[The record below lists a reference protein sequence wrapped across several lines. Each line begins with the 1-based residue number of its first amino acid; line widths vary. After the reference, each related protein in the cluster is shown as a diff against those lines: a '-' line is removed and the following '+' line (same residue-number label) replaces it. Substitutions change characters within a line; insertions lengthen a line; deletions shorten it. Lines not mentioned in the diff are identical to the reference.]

1 MNRSFKRRRQPPDPE
16 LQLKRSQRREIVM
29 MITSDDM
36 TLRLNQLADQG
47 RQQDCLALMNEL
59 GDWQS
64 YGRTRLAPILHA
76 PYIGIS

>member
-1 MNRSFKRRRQPPDPE
+1 MCIRDSRRQSPDPE
-16 LQLKRSQRREIVM
+16 LHQKRLQRREIAM

-36 TLRLNQLADQG
+36 TLRLKQLAEQG
-47 RQQDCLALMNEL
+47 RQQDCLALMHEL

-64 YGRTRLAPILHA
+64 YGRTTLSPILHA